1 MAETAGQEKT
11 EKATS
16 KKKETARNKGQVA
29 ISREVSSAM
38 VLLASLGF
46 FYFGGSWMFWNL
58 SEIITRVF
66 QNLGT
71 LQFNTINDA
80 SVFSL
85 EVLSRL
91 LAILIPLLLP
101 LAILGLAANILQVG
115 FKFSTEAI
123 SPKFN
128 KLNPISGM
136 KRLVS
141 LKAFVELAK
150 SILKL
155 LFIGTIAYI
164 LVKSDME
171 AFPLLIHQEV
181 GQILIF
187 IARVSLKISF
197 FVCLALVVLAVL
209 DFLYQR
215 WQHEKDLKM
224 TKQEVK
230 DEQKQTH
237 GDPKVKGRI
246 RSMQLE
252 MARRRMME
260 AVPEADV
267 VITNPTHLA
276 IALKFNSEEMI
287 APLVLAKG
295 AGHVAQRIKE
305 IASEHQVPLV
315 EDKPLAQAL
324 FKMVELGDYIPAEL
338 YRAVA
343 EVLAYVYRLKGMYG
357 SAQARN

>member
-1 MAETAGQEKT
+1 MPETAGQEKT
-11 EKATS
+11 EKATP
-16 KKKETARNKGQVA
+16 KKKEEARKKGQVA
-29 ISREVSSAM
+29 ISREISSAM
-38 VLLASLGF
+38 VLLAALGF
-46 FYFGGSWMFWNL
+46 FYFAGSWMFWHL
-58 SEIITRVF
+58 SDLVTRVF
-66 QNLGT
+66 QNIGT
-71 LQFNTINDA
+71 LRFNTINEV

-85 EVLSRL
+85 EIMSRL
-91 LAILIPLLLP
+91 LAILAPLLLP

-115 FKFSTEAI
+115 FKMSTEAI
-123 SPKFN
+123 APKMS

-136 KRLVS
+136 KRFVS
-141 LKAFVELAK
+141 LKALVELAK
-150 SILKL
+150 SIVKL
-155 LFIGTIAYI
+155 LIIGSIAYL
-164 LVKSDME
+164 LVKSDMA

-181 GQILIF
+181 GQILVF
-187 IARVSLKISF
+187 VARVSLKISF
-197 FVCLALVVLAVL
+197 FVCLALVILAVL

-230 DEQKQTH
+230 DEQKQTF
-237 GDPKVKGRI
+237 GDPKVKSRI

-276 IALKFNSEEMI
+276 IAIKFDAEEMI

-305 IASEHQVPLV
+305 IATEHQVPLV

-343 EVLAYVYRLKGMYG
+343 EVLAYVYRLKGMYR
-357 SAQARN
+357 SAQV

>member
-1 MAETAGQEKT
+1 MPETAGQEKT
-11 EKATS
+11 EKATP
-16 KKKETARNKGQVA
+16 KKKEEARKKGQVA
-29 ISREVSSAM
+29 ISREISSAM
-38 VLLASLGF
+38 VLLAALGF
-46 FYFGGSWMFWNL
+46 FYFAGSWMFWHL
-58 SEIITRVF
+58 SDLVTRVF
-66 QNLGT
+66 QNIGT
-71 LQFNTINDA
+71 LRFNTINEV

-85 EVLSRL
+85 EIMSRL
-91 LAILIPLLLP
+91 LAILAPLLLP

-115 FKFSTEAI
+115 FKMSTEAI
-123 SPKFN
+123 APKMS

-136 KRLVS
+136 KRFVS
-141 LKAFVELAK
+141 LKALVELAK
-150 SILKL
+150 SIVKL
-155 LFIGTIAYI
+155 LIIGSIAYL
-164 LVKSDME
+164 LVKSDMA

-181 GQILIF
+181 GQILVF
-187 IARVSLKISF
+187 VARVSLKISF
-197 FVCLALVVLAVL
+197 FVCLALVILAVL

-230 DEQKQTH
+230 DEQKQTF
-237 GDPKVKGRI
+237 GDPKVKSRI

-276 IALKFNSEEMI
+276 IAIKFDAEEMI

-305 IASEHQVPLV
+305 IATEHQVPLV

-343 EVLAYVYRLKGMYG
+343 EVLAYVYRLKGMYA
-357 SAQARN
+357 SA